1 MHRVGLLLLFLAGC
15 LLLIPSCG
23 HDQELV
29 SIRVQP
35 EVETFGASNIPVDLD
50 AGLNVQ
56 LRALGTFIHP
66 LVTKDITN
74 QVTWTSNTPQVATV
88 DANGLVTATG
98 VACGDTI
105 VSATVT
111 TNHSTA
117 GIHSSG
123 AIVTASMT
131 ATVVC
136 FTGRG
141 APTLTIDFLGN
152 GTGTVTSNPAG
163 LNCTSPMACVTTFPT
178 GTPVTLT
185 ASPTGT
191 SVFGG
196 WLNCPSQSSTMCN
209 LTLNVGTTVTATFN

>member
-131 ATVVC
+131 ANVVC
-136 FTGRG
+136 GGTMQ
-141 APTLTIDFLGN
+141 TLTVNFAGN
-152 GTGTVTSNPAG
+152 GTGTVASTPQGINCSNSGPCIG
-163 LNCTSPMACVTTFPT
+163 SFPT
-178 GTPVTLT
+178 GTAISLNAMP
-185 ASPTGT
+185 AAGSSFGFWSGCNPT
-191 SVFGG
+191 
-196 WLNCPSQSSTMCN
+196 SSTPC
-209 LTLNVGTTVTATFN
+209 TVILNNSMSVSVTFN